1 MQDQDTGIRVGDVFA
16 LMIEYWY
23 EQRNAAQ
30 AYKLVEQMRS
40 RNIILS
46 PYLDQRM
53 LEDIYK
59 VGGSGHKVQW
69 PIQEMN
75 PVIDHDILLT
85 RPSFSPTHY
94 AFITFFFS
102 SAFPFPSCIQALGL
116 DLPDDRQAQQ
126 QQQQQRSPQRGAY
139 RPSGDGHVDEEEIP
153 DDLPYAD
160 DE

>member
-1 MQDQDTGIRVGDVFA
+1 MSPPLPALWVGHRRVLHGVLSPPSPPCYGSLSPAPPCAPVQDQDTGIRVGDVFA

-59 VGGSGHKVQW
+59 VGVCGGGGRAA
-69 PIQEMN
+69 
-75 PVIDHDILLT
+75 T
-85 RPSFSPTHY
+85 
-94 AFITFFFS
+94 
-102 SAFPFPSCIQALGL
+102 
-116 DLPDDRQAQQ
+116 
-126 QQQQQRSPQRGAY
+126 RGAC
-139 RPSGDGHVDEEEIP
+139 
-153 DDLPYAD
+153 
-160 DE
+160 

>member
-1 MQDQDTGIRVGDVFA
+1 MWGDGGAVHKLCDVLPPAGAVGWAQACASRCTFSSFPIVLRDPPPPPPRAPVQDQDTGIRVGDVFA

-59 VGGSGHKVQW
+59 VGVCGGGGRAA
-69 PIQEMN
+69 
-75 PVIDHDILLT
+75 T
-85 RPSFSPTHY
+85 
-94 AFITFFFS
+94 
-102 SAFPFPSCIQALGL
+102 
-116 DLPDDRQAQQ
+116 
-126 QQQQQRSPQRGAY
+126 RGAC
-139 RPSGDGHVDEEEIP
+139 
-153 DDLPYAD
+153 
-160 DE
+160 